1 MGSFIHFDRMIQINP
16 HTFLYVNVTQEEKSS
31 ITGSNE
37 GVVLMT
43 IEYKDI
49 YEKALYV
56 LTSKKEELQLYGY
69 DAVTTESIW
78 TFCVHKVWRNEKID
92 ELSFHRIVNDIFKI
106 SPAAYM
112 TYTQI
117 EEQRDANLLSD
128 LNRDELD
135 ILLGKKDE

>member
-1 MGSFIHFDRMIQINP
+1 M
-16 HTFLYVNVTQEEKSS
+16 
-31 ITGSNE
+31 
-37 GVVLMT
+37 
-43 IEYKDI
+43 
-49 YEKALYV
+49 
-56 LTSKKEELQLYGY
+56 
-69 DAVTTESIW
+69 TTESIW